1 MNYGEQRFREYSR
14 ELSPEQ
20 KARQTLLIEA
30 IKEQAAYE
38 RQQRKEVI
46 KKVKYTTKYIYRVVV
61 IGLLLCLIATLT
73 RCDKQETLTGCT
85 TIDLG
90 VAPENPT
97 PLSLG
102 RGSGKGYCGTIYVEG
117 GRIKEDICPCN

>member
-38 RQQRKEVI
+38 RQQRKKVVQ
-46 KKVKYTTKYIYRVVV
+46 KVKYTAKYIYRVVV

-73 RCDKQETLTGCT
+73 RCDKQETLTECF

-90 VAPENPT
+90 PVGDNYT
-97 PLSLG
+97 PLSIG
-102 RGSGKGYCGTIYVEG
+102 RGSGQGDCGTIYVLN